1 MRFSSFNATTTVA
14 SSSSSGNNQVLQ
26 YLCSKCNTVLKE
38 IVESKE
44 EEIQSAIAYFSKK
57 EECPKCGLRLANS
70 LLKRKY
76 QLIQDPNNTINKQQL
91 SLLPHPKFQ
100 TAYDILEIN
109 NRLTLDIQQINPS
122 LLYFTTGESVCIVGQ
137 AGFTNLLISRL
148 CVRAL
153 LSSNRYDDGGF
164 DSSHV
169 IIIDA
174 GGNNSDPYQCVSFAR
189 QYGLDIKKVLRSI
202 IVSRAFTIYQLANLI
217 VNELPKIIQQQFE
230 NTKLIVIAG
239 LLGMFMNDPQ
249 IEIEEAEFM
258 IDEIMTSI
266 RRQSSQ
272 NSLLFIVSLNK
283 YSSDDDNNNNTHKH
297 ANYNKRIVKR
307 FSKCIQMSRD
317 NQFNNDDNLIIELS
331 ESSDRDHHHRSRSH
345 HHHHHHHHNSNNRFL
360 IKEDDLRKIISS

>member
-14 SSSSSGNNQVLQ
+14 SSNSSDNNQVLQ

-44 EEIQSAIAYFSKK
+44 EEIQSAISYFSKK

-91 SLLPHPKFQ
+91 SLLPHPKFR
-100 TAYDILEIN
+100 TAYNINN
-109 NRLTLDIQQINPS
+109 NRLTPDIKNIDPL
-122 LLYFTTGESVCIVGQ
+122 LLYFTTGESVCVVGH

-153 LSSNRYDDGGF
+153 LSSNRYDDEGF
-164 DSSHV
+164 DSNHV

-174 GGNNSDPYQCVSFAR
+174 DGNNSDPYQCVSFAR

-217 VNELPKIIQQQFE
+217 VNELPKATKQFD
-230 NTKLIVIAG
+230 NAKLIVIAG
-239 LLGMFMNDPQ
+239 LLGMFVKDPQ
-249 IEIEEAEFM
+249 IEIEEAEF
-258 IDEIMTSI
+258 IIEEIITSI

-272 NSLLFIVSLNK
+272 NNLLFIVSLNTD
-283 YSSDDDNNNNTHKH
+283 SRDENNNTHKY
-297 ANYNKRIVKR
+297 ASYNKRIVKR
-307 FSKCIQMSRD
+307 FSKCIGISRD
-317 NQFNNDDNLIIELS
+317 NQSNNDDDNLIIEIS
-331 ESSDRDHHHRSRSH
+331 EYNDNHHRSRSH
-345 HHHHHHHHNSNNRFL
+345 HHHHHHNANNKFL
-360 IKEDDLRKIISS
+360 IKEGDLRKVISS

>member
-1 MRFSSFNATTTVA
+1 MPLLRVTIEKIEDSIYHYGALIGPIPLQLDFANAKCESFALLILLLSPSLYSALSIIINRPFSCFVSQMRFSSFNATTTVA
-14 SSSSSGNNQVLQ
+14 SSNSSNNNQVLQ

-44 EEIQSAIAYFSKK
+44 EEIQSAISYFSKK

-100 TAYDILEIN
+100 TAYDINN
-109 NRLTLDIQQINPS
+109 NRLVLDIKNIDPL

-148 CVRAL
+148 CVSAL

-202 IVSRAFTIYQLANLI
+202 IVTRAFTIYHLANLHHF
-217 VNELPKIIQQQFE
+217 IIF
-230 NTKLIVIAG
+230 LA
-239 LLGMFMNDPQ
+239 
-249 IEIEEAEFM
+249 EIY
-258 IDEIMTSI
+258 DTYVVSI
-266 RRQSSQ
+266 FY
-272 NSLLFIVSLNK
+272 L
-283 YSSDDDNNNNTHKH
+283 Y
-297 ANYNKRIVKR
+297 
-307 FSKCIQMSRD
+307 
-317 NQFNNDDNLIIELS
+317 IIP
-331 ESSDRDHHHRSRSH
+331 
-345 HHHHHHHHNSNNRFL
+345 
-360 IKEDDLRKIISS
+360 